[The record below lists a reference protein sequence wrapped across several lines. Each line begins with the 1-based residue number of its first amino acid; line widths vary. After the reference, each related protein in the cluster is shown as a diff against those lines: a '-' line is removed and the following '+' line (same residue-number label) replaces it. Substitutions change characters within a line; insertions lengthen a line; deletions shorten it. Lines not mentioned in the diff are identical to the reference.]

1 MRSPSLKLLL
11 ILVISLST
19 AGACGDQPMV
29 GMDAGTGAG
38 SGTGGG
44 GGTGM
49 AGSTGGRG
57 ATGGAG
63 GAGPAGG
70 AAGGAAGTSG
80 GGQTGSAGASAT
92 GGAGAGGTSAG
103 GAAAMGGAGA
113 GGAGSGGRAGGGGTS
128 ASGGRAGGGGTSAS
142 GGTGT
147 GGTGASAGSGGAG
160 GGAGSGAGLSIL
172 TDTNRDGT
180 IDGNDAANLTS
191 WDWKSQ
197 GALFIANVDDDDRDG
212 RSDGADQT
220 VNGEADAKDLARLLI
235 KVGAA
240 SLARAK
246 AVSVSVTNGA
256 GHVHVFERMG
266 ATWRTFSGPLGQFA
280 AELEL
285 GIEGVDFADAGWD
298 GKATVKVDLVDGAT
312 IVESQSVTLR
322 VAPWLLL
329 PGSAKTERV
338 YIIGSNTGASVRS
351 GIDAVL
357 RTQGL
362 PACQTPTPAGQDQW
376 YQDTMEIGYTQLPG
390 SPPMHVVMTAQRGP
404 GMDNVAKMLLAPDF
418 GFISIGAVRSVST
431 GGFGGDHWIDW
442 MGNLEVTHPMPG
454 HPFGRVFHGKS
465 SNTTFHPTILKFIEA
480 QELQMPIA
488 LNTEWLVIQ
497 HVDEIVSFVMGK
509 DGRPRMLV
517 PSPAAANEI
526 LKTGYDAN
534 QQRVQGYID
543 ETIAVMKREVGI
555 ADVDIVQ
562 LPLYFDGAGQDFSA
576 RWSDPVN
583 SLFIDGTFVIGQTG
597 TPTAIKTSIESKL
610 DAVGIKVA
618 WVDDVNYQNGG
629 GNVHCGTNAA
639 KTPPCANFAT
649 CLK

>member
-1 MRSPSLKLLL
+1 MRSPCLTFLLVL
-11 ILVISLST
+11 AISFSA
-19 AGACGDQPMV
+19 AGACGGQPTA
-29 GMDAGTGAG
+29 GRDAGTGGG

-49 AGSTGGRG
+49 MAGSTGGRG
-57 ATGGAG
+57 VTGGAG
-63 GAGPAGG
+63 GAGAAGG
-70 AAGGAAGTSG
+70 AAGGAGGTSG
-80 GGQTGSAGASAT
+80 GGWTGSGGASAT
-92 GGAGAGGTSAG
+92 GGAGAGGIGRG
-103 GAAAMGGAGA
+103 GASATGGAGA
-113 GGAGSGGRAGGGGTS
+113 GGA
-128 ASGGRAGGGGTSAS
+128 
-142 GGTGT
+142 
-147 GGTGASAGSGGAG
+147 
-160 GGAGSGAGLSIL
+160 AGSGAGLSIL

-191 WDWKSQ
+191 WAWTSQ
-197 GALFIANVDDDDRDG
+197 GAFFIANVDDDDRDG

-240 SLARAK
+240 SLTRAK
-246 AVSVSVTNGA
+246 AVSVSVTSGA
-256 GHVHVFERMG
+256 AHVHLFERAD
-266 ATWRTFSGPLGQFA
+266 ATWRAASGQLGQLA
-280 AELEL
+280 AEMEL
-285 GIEGVDFADAGWD
+285 GIEGIDFADAGWD
-298 GKATVKVDLVDGAT
+298 GKVTVKVDLLDGAT
-312 IVESQSVTLR
+312 TVESRSVILR

-329 PGSAKTERV
+329 PGSAKTELV
-338 YIIGSNTGASVRS
+338 YIIGNNTGTVVRS

-357 RTQGL
+357 RAQGL
-362 PACQTPTPAGQDQW
+362 SACQTPTPAGQDQW

-418 GFISIGAVRSVST
+418 GFISIGAPRSLS
-431 GGFGGDHWIDW
+431 GGRFGGDYWMDW

-488 LNTEWLVIQ
+488 VNTEWLVIQ
-497 HVDEIVSFVMGK
+497 HVDEIVSFVMAK

-526 LKTGYDAN
+526 LKSGYDAN
-534 QQRVQGYID
+534 QQRVQGYLD
-543 ETIAVMKREVGI
+543 ETVAVMKREIGI
-555 ADVDIVQ
+555 ADADIVP
-562 LPLYFDGAGQDFSA
+562 LPLYFDGSGQDFSA

-583 SLFIDGTFVIGQTG
+583 SLFIDGTFVIGQTD
-597 TPTAIKTSIESKL
+597 TPAAIKTSIESKL
-610 DAVGIKVA
+610 DAIGIKVA
-618 WVDDVNYQNGG
+618 WVDDVNYHPGG

>member
-1 MRSPSLKLLL
+1 MQSSALKILLVL
-11 ILVISLST
+11 ATSLS
-19 AGACGDQPMV
+19 AAAACGDQPIR
-29 GMDAGTGAG
+29 GIDAGGAG
-38 SGTGGG
+38 VGGMGGG
-44 GGTGM
+44 AGTGM
-49 AGSTGGRG
+49 AGATGGRG
-57 ATGGAG
+57 GTGGAG
-63 GAGPAGG
+63 GPAAAGG
-70 AAGGAAGTSG
+70 AAGGAAGTGSG
-80 GGQTGSAGASAT
+80 GRTGGGGASAT
-92 GGAGAGGTSAG
+92 GGAGAGAG
-103 GAAAMGGAGA
+103 GT
-113 GGAGSGGRAGGGGTS
+113 GSGGRAGGGG
-128 ASGGRAGGGGTSAS
+128 ASVTGGAGAGGTS
-142 GGTGT
+142 
-147 GGTGASAGSGGAG
+147 ASAGSGGAG
-160 GGAGSGAGLSIL
+160 GTAGSAAGLSIV

-191 WDWKSQ
+191 WDWRSQ
-197 GALFIANVDDDDRDG
+197 GAFFIANVDDDDGDG

-220 VNGEADAKDLARLLI
+220 VNGEADVKDLARLLI

-240 SLARAK
+240 SLAKAK
-246 AVSVSVTNGA
+246 TVSVSLTSGA
-256 GHVHVFERMG
+256 AHVHLFERSG
-266 ATWRTFSGPLGQFA
+266 ATWRAVGGQLGQLA
-280 AELEL
+280 AEMEL
-285 GIEGVDFADAGWD
+285 GIEGVDFADVGWD
-298 GKATVKVDLVDGAT
+298 GKATVKVDLVDGAA
-312 IVESQSVTLR
+312 IVESRSVTLR

-338 YIIGSNTGASVRS
+338 YIIGNNTGAAVRS

-357 RTQGL
+357 RAQGL
-362 PACQTPTPAGQDQW
+362 PASQTPTPAGQDQW

-390 SPPMHVVMTAQRGP
+390 SSPMHVVMTAQRGP

-418 GFISIGAVRSVST
+418 GFISIGAIRSVST

-488 LNTEWLVIQ
+488 LNTEWLFIQ

-526 LKTGYDAN
+526 LKSGYDAN
-534 QQRVQGYID
+534 QQRIQGYID
-543 ETIAVMKREVGI
+543 EAVAVMKREVGI
-555 ADVDIVQ
+555 ADADIVQ
-562 LPLYFDGAGQDFSA
+562 LPLYFDGSGQDFSA

-583 SLFIDGTFVIGQTG
+583 SLFIDGTFVIGQTD
-597 TPTAIKTSIESKL
+597 TPAAIKTSVESKL

-618 WVDDVNYQNGG
+618 WVDDTNYHPGG